1 MNIYYCLVLI
11 PIILVIN
18 KIFIKKNFLL
28 NFSGES
34 HQKFATK
41 NLTPLSGGFVLL
53 VFFFLYLPKEIYD
66 LLIFLS
72 LFFILGISADN
83 NFLKS
88 PLSRMLLQLIIILAL
103 VVSLNLRVDDIRIPY
118 FNFKIPSSL
127 LDGDESFYDPRLTFN
142 KKEEWDVNA
151 LNLTRKFNENFEKLK
166 LIKSDLIEKYSSYG
180 PKN

>member
-88 PLSRMLLQLIIILAL
+88 PLSRMLIQLIIIL
-103 VVSLNLRVDDIRIPY
+103 SLIHI
-118 FNFKIPSSL
+118 
-127 LDGDESFYDPRLTFN
+127 
-142 KKEEWDVNA
+142 
-151 LNLTRKFNENFEKLK
+151 
-166 LIKSDLIEKYSSYG
+166 
-180 PKN
+180 